1 MWLLFRQPLRKCS
14 AMHKMKCP
22 YIQGDNM
29 QTLITA
35 KTNEK
40 IKAAVRLRD
49 SAKSRREEASFF
61 IEGARLCADACN
73 NVAVE
78 RFFYTAKAKE
88 KYPSEVSLLLERAAE
103 SCEVSEEIAS
113 KLSDTFSPQGIFC
126 VCKTLDKN
134 HYIDKIY
141 SNAKIVALENI
152 QDPSNLGAIA
162 RTAEALGIGGAILC
176 GCCDIYNPK
185 AQRAAMG
192 SLLRLPIVTVDSM
205 SGAMKELEAKGF
217 VTLSSTPSE
226 TAKDITKTDIGEKTV
241 CVIGNEGN
249 GVTEE
254 TASSC
259 MHRVRVPMKG
269 RAESLN
275 ASMAAAIIMWELMR

>member
-1 MWLLFRQPLRKCS
+1 
-14 AMHKMKCP
+14 
-22 YIQGDNM
+22 M

-49 SAKSRREEASFF
+49 SAKARREENEFF
-61 IEGARLCADACN
+61 LEGARLCADASGS
-73 NVAVE
+73 VE
-78 RFFYTAKAKE
+78 VVRLFYTQKAKE
-88 KYPSEVSLLLERAAE
+88 KYFSEVSLLEQRAAE
-103 SCEVSEEIAS
+103 SCEVSEEIAA

-126 VCKTLDKN
+126 VCKTLDKK

-141 SNAKIVALENI
+141 SNAKIIALENI
-152 QDPSNLGAIA
+152 QDPANLGAIA
-162 RTAEALGIGGAILC
+162 RTAEALGIGGAVLC

-192 SLLRLPIVTVDSM
+192 SLLRLPIITVDSM
-205 SGAMKELEAKGF
+205 SEAMKDFEGRGY

-226 TAKDITKTDIGEKTV
+226 TAHDITVTDIGEKTV

-249 GVTEE
+249 GVTQE
-254 TASSC
+254 TAESC
-259 MHRVRVPMKG
+259 MYRVRVPMRG

>member
-1 MWLLFRQPLRKCS
+1 
-14 AMHKMKCP
+14 
-22 YIQGDNM
+22 M
-29 QTLITA
+29 QTLLTA
-35 KTNEK
+35 KSNEK

-49 SAKSRREEASFF
+49 SAKARREEGLFF
-61 IEGARLCADACN
+61 LEGARLCADASGSTQ
-73 NVAVE
+73 VV

-88 KYPSEVSLLLERAAE
+88 KYKSEVSLLEQRAAE
-103 SCEVSEEIAS
+103 SCEVTEEVAA

-126 VCKTLDKN
+126 VCKTLDKK

-152 QDPSNLGAIA
+152 QDPANLGAIA
-162 RTAEALGIGGAILC
+162 RTAEALGIGGAVLC

-192 SLLRLPIVTVDSM
+192 SLLRLPIITVDSM
-205 SGAMKELEAKGF
+205 GEAMKNFESRGY
-217 VTLSSTPSE
+217 VTLSSTPSDDAE
-226 TAKDITKTDIGEKTV
+226 NITKTDLGEKTV

-249 GVTEE
+249 GVTEQ
-254 TASSC
+254 TAMSC

>member
-1 MWLLFRQPLRKCS
+1 
-14 AMHKMKCP
+14 
-22 YIQGDNM
+22 M

-40 IKAAVRLRD
+40 IKSAVRLRD
-49 SAKSRREEASFF
+49 SAKARREEGEFF
-61 IEGARLCADACN
+61 LEGARLCADASGS
-73 NVAVE
+73 VE
-78 RFFYTAKAKE
+78 IVRLFYTQKAKE
-88 KYPSEVSLLLERAAE
+88 KYSAEVSLLEQRAAE
-103 SCEVSEEIAS
+103 SCEVSEEIAA

-126 VCKTLDKN
+126 VCKTLDKK

-141 SNAKIVALENI
+141 SNAKIIALENI
-152 QDPSNLGAIA
+152 QDPANLGAIA
-162 RTAEALGIGGAILC
+162 RTAEALGIGGAVLC

-192 SLLRLPIVTVDSM
+192 SLLRLPIITADNM
-205 SGAMKELEAKGF
+205 GEAMKGF
-217 VTLSSTPSE
+217 QSRGYVTLSSTPSE
-226 TAKDITKTDIGEKTV
+226 TASDITKINIGEKTV

-249 GVTEE
+249 GVTQA
-254 TASSC
+254 TADCC

>member
-1 MWLLFRQPLRKCS
+1 
-14 AMHKMKCP
+14 
-22 YIQGDNM
+22 M
-29 QTLITA
+29 QTLISA
-35 KTNEK
+35 KANEK

-49 SAKSRREEASFF
+49 SAKARREEELFF
-61 IEGARLCADACN
+61 LEGARLCADASA
-73 NVAVE
+73 NVEVV
-78 RFFYTAKAKE
+78 RLFYTAKAKE
-88 KYPSEVSLLLERAAE
+88 KYADEVNLLEQRAAE
-103 SCEVSEEIAS
+103 SCEVSEEVAA

-126 VCKTLDKN
+126 VCKTLDKK

-152 QDPSNLGAIA
+152 QDPANLGAIA
-162 RTAEALGIGGAILC
+162 RTAEALGIGGAVLC

-192 SLLRLPIVTVDSM
+192 SLLRLPIVTVADM
-205 SGAMKELEAKGF
+205 SEAMKDFEKRGF
-217 VTLSSTPSE
+217 VTLSSTPAESAE
-226 TAKDITKTDIGEKTV
+226 DITVTDLGEKTV

-249 GVTEE
+249 GVTEH
-254 TASSC
+254 TANSC

>member
-1 MWLLFRQPLRKCS
+1 
-14 AMHKMKCP
+14 
-22 YIQGDNM
+22 M

-35 KTNEK
+35 KANEK

-49 SAKSRREEASFF
+49 SAKARREEGLFF
-61 IEGARLCADACN
+61 LEGARLCADASA
-73 NVAVE
+73 NVDIV
-78 RFFYTAKAKE
+78 RFFYTAKAAE
-88 KYPSEVSLLLERAAE
+88 KYFDEVSLLRQKAAE
-103 SCEVSEEIAS
+103 SGEVSEDIAA

-126 VCKTLDKN
+126 VCKTLDKK

-141 SNAKIVALENI
+141 SNAKIIALENI

-162 RTAEALGIGGAILC
+162 RTAEALGIGGAVLC

-205 SGAMKELEAKGF
+205 SEAMKDFESKGY

-226 TAKDITKTDIGEKTV
+226 SACDITKTDIGSKTV

-249 GVTEE
+249 GVTQV
-254 TASSC
+254 TAESC
-259 MHRVRVPMKG
+259 MYRVRVPMKG

>member
-1 MWLLFRQPLRKCS
+1 
-14 AMHKMKCP
+14 
-22 YIQGDNM
+22 M

-35 KTNEK
+35 KSNEK

-49 SAKSRREEASFF
+49 SAKARREDGEFF
-61 IEGARLCADACN
+61 LEGARLCADASGS
-73 NVAVE
+73 VDVV
-78 RFFYTAKAKE
+78 RLFYTARAEE
-88 KYPSEVSLLLERAAE
+88 KYAQEVSLLRERAAE
-103 SCEVSEEIAS
+103 SCEVSDEIAA

-126 VCKTLDKN
+126 VCKTLDKK

-141 SNAKIVALENI
+141 NNAKIIALENV
-152 QDPSNLGAIA
+152 QDPANLGAIA
-162 RTAEALGIGGAILC
+162 RTAEALGVGGAVLC
-176 GCCDIYNPK
+176 GCCDVYNPK

-192 SLLRLPIVTVDSM
+192 SLLRLPFVAVDNMAESM
-205 SGAMKELEAKGF
+205 KDFESRGY
-217 VTLSSTPSE
+217 VTLSSTPAES
-226 TAKDITKTDIGEKTV
+226 AQDITKIDLGQKTV

-249 GVTEE
+249 GVTDE
-254 TASSC
+254 TAASC

>member
-1 MWLLFRQPLRKCS
+1 
-14 AMHKMKCP
+14 
-22 YIQGDNM
+22 M

-40 IKAAVRLRD
+40 IKSAVRLRD
-49 SAKSRREEASFF
+49 SAKARREEGEFF
-61 IEGARLCADACN
+61 LEGARLCADASGS
-73 NVAVE
+73 VDVV
-78 RFFYTAKAKE
+78 RLFYTQKAKE
-88 KYPSEVSLLLERAAE
+88 KYSAEVSLLEQRAAE
-103 SCEVSEEIAS
+103 SCEVSEEIAA

-126 VCKTLDKN
+126 VCKTLDKK

-141 SNAKIVALENI
+141 SNAKIIALENI
-152 QDPSNLGAIA
+152 QDPANLGAIA
-162 RTAEALGIGGAILC
+162 RTAEALGIGGAVLS

-185 AQRAAMG
+185 AQRASMG
-192 SLLRLPIVTVDSM
+192 SLLRLPIITADNM
-205 SGAMKELEAKGF
+205 GEAMKDFQSRGY

-226 TAKDITKTDIGEKTV
+226 TASDITKINIGEKTV

-249 GVTEE
+249 GVTQA
-254 TASSC
+254 TADSC

>member
-1 MWLLFRQPLRKCS
+1 
-14 AMHKMKCP
+14 
-22 YIQGDNM
+22 M

-35 KTNEK
+35 KSNEK

-49 SAKSRREEASFF
+49 SAKARREDGEFF
-61 IEGARLCADACN
+61 LEGARLCADASGS
-73 NVAVE
+73 VE
-78 RFFYTAKAKE
+78 VVRLFYTEKAKE
-88 KYPSEVSLLLERAAE
+88 KYSAEVSLLRQRAAE
-103 SCEVSEEIAS
+103 SCEVSEEIAA

-126 VCKTLDKN
+126 VCKTLDKK

-141 SNAKIVALENI
+141 SNAKIIALENI
-152 QDPSNLGAIA
+152 QDPANLGAIA
-162 RTAEALGIGGAILC
+162 RTAEALGIGGAVLC

-192 SLLRLPIVTVDSM
+192 SLLRLPIITVENM
-205 SGAMKELEAKGF
+205 SEAMKDFQSMGY

-226 TAKDITKTDIGEKTV
+226 TASDITRTDLGEKTV

-249 GVTEE
+249 GVTDE
-254 TASSC
+254 TAMSC

>member
-1 MWLLFRQPLRKCS
+1 
-14 AMHKMKCP
+14 
-22 YIQGDNM
+22 M

-35 KTNEK
+35 KSNEK

-49 SAKSRREEASFF
+49 SAKARREDGEFF
-61 IEGARLCADACN
+61 LEGARLCADASGSVE
-73 NVAVE
+73 VA
-78 RFFYTAKAKE
+78 RLFYTEKAEE
-88 KYPSEVSLLLERAAE
+88 KYREEVSLLRERAAE
-103 SCEVSEEIAS
+103 SCEVSEEIAA

-126 VCKTLDKN
+126 VCKTLDKK

-141 SNAKIVALENI
+141 SGAKIIALENI
-152 QDPSNLGAIA
+152 QDPANLGAIA
-162 RTAEALGIGGAILC
+162 RTAEALGVDGAVLC

-192 SLLRLPIVTVDSM
+192 SLLRLPFITVEDM
-205 SGAMKELEAKGF
+205 SLAMKEFERKGY
-217 VTLSSTPSE
+217 VTLSSTPADSAE
-226 TAKDITKTDIGEKTV
+226 DITKTDLGKKTV

>member
-1 MWLLFRQPLRKCS
+1 
-14 AMHKMKCP
+14 
-22 YIQGDNM
+22 M

-35 KTNEK
+35 KSNEK
-40 IKAAVRLRD
+40 IKAAVQLRD
-49 SAKSRREEASFF
+49 SAKARREQGMFF
-61 IEGARLCADACN
+61 LEGARLCADASG
-73 NVAVE
+73 NVEVV
-78 RFFYTAKAKE
+78 RLFYTSKAAE
-88 KYPSEVSLLLERAAE
+88 KYCDEVTLLKERAAE
-103 SCEVSEEIAS
+103 SYEVSEEIAA

-126 VCKTLDKN
+126 VCKTLDKT

-152 QDPSNLGAIA
+152 QDPANLGAIA
-162 RTAEALGIGGAILC
+162 RTAEALGIGGAVLC
-176 GCCDIYNPK
+176 GCCDVYNPK

-192 SLLRLPIVTVDSM
+192 SLLRLPIITVEDM
-205 SGAMKELEAKGF
+205 GLAMKEFEGRGY

-226 TAKDITKTDIGEKTV
+226 SAEDITVTPLGEKTV

-249 GVTEE
+249 GVTEK
-254 TASSC
+254 TAMSC

>member
-1 MWLLFRQPLRKCS
+1 
-14 AMHKMKCP
+14 
-22 YIQGDNM
+22 M

-35 KTNEK
+35 KSNEK

-49 SAKSRREEASFF
+49 SAKARREDGEFF
-61 IEGARLCADACN
+61 LEGARLCADASGS
-73 NVAVE
+73 VE
-78 RFFYTAKAKE
+78 VVRLFYTEKAKE
-88 KYPSEVSLLLERAAE
+88 KYSAEVSLLRQRAAE
-103 SCEVSEEIAS
+103 SCEVSEEIAA

-126 VCKTLDKN
+126 VCKTLDKK

-141 SNAKIVALENI
+141 SNAKIIALENI
-152 QDPSNLGAIA
+152 QDPANLGAIA
-162 RTAEALGIGGAILC
+162 RTAEALGIGGAVLC

-192 SLLRLPIVTVDSM
+192 SLLRLPIITVENM
-205 SGAMKELEAKGF
+205 SEAMKDFQSKGY
-217 VTLSSTPSE
+217 VTLSSTPNE
-226 TAKDITKTDIGEKTV
+226 TASDITRTDLGEKTV

-249 GVTEE
+249 GVTDE
-254 TASSC
+254 TAMSC

>member
-1 MWLLFRQPLRKCS
+1 
-14 AMHKMKCP
+14 
-22 YIQGDNM
+22 M

-35 KTNEK
+35 KSNEK

-49 SAKSRREEASFF
+49 SAKARREDGEFF
-61 IEGARLCADACN
+61 LEGARLCADASGS
-73 NVAVE
+73 VE
-78 RFFYTAKAKE
+78 VVRLFYTEKAKE
-88 KYPSEVSLLLERAAE
+88 KYSAEVSLLRQRAAE
-103 SCEVSEEIAS
+103 SCEVSEEIAA

-126 VCKTLDKN
+126 VCKTLDKK
-134 HYIDKIY
+134 HYIDRIY
-141 SNAKIVALENI
+141 SNAKIIALENI
-152 QDPSNLGAIA
+152 QDPANLGAIA
-162 RTAEALGIGGAILC
+162 RTAEALGIGGAVLC

-192 SLLRLPIVTVDSM
+192 SLLRLPIITVENM
-205 SGAMKELEAKGF
+205 SEAMKDFQSRGY
-217 VTLSSTPSE
+217 VTLSSTPNE
-226 TAKDITKTDIGEKTV
+226 TASDITRTDLGEKTV

-249 GVTEE
+249 GVTDE
-254 TASSC
+254 TAMSC